1 MSLPRTVNL
10 VEVGPRDGLQN
21 QKKQIATET
30 KIDLIKRLGYAGL
43 KRIEATSFVSP
54 KWVPQMS
61 DATEVMQAIRNRT
74 EANYTVLTPNLKGF
88 EQALAVGAREVAV
101 FTSAS
106 QGFSQ
111 KNINCSVE
119 ESIARFQPIIEQAN
133 VNNIKVRGYVSC
145 VVGCPYEGYID
156 PKQVYEVVAR
166 LLDLGCYEISLGD
179 TIGVGTPNSIESM
192 LSPLLKSFS
201 AELLAGHY
209 HNTYGTALANIYASM
224 KMGISTFDSSIG
236 GLGGC
241 PYAKGA
247 SGNIATEDLVWFL
260 SNMNIETNIELE
272 KLLSISTW
280 LKNEVGLTISSQ
292 VFNALI

>member
-1 MSLPRTVNL
+1 MSLPSTVNL

-21 QKKQIATET
+21 QKKQISTET
-30 KIDLIKRLGYAGL
+30 KIDLIKRLGSAGL

-88 EQALAVGAREVAV
+88 EQALAAGAREVAI

-119 ESIARFQPIIEQAN
+119 ESIARFQPIVERAN

-145 VVGCPYEGYID
+145 VVGCPYEGHID

-166 LLDLGCYEISLGD
+166 LLDLGCYEVSLGD

-192 LSPLLKSFS
+192 LEPLLKTFS
-201 AELLAGHY
+201 VELLAGHY
-209 HNTYGTALANIYASM
+209 HNTYGTALANVYASM

-260 SNMNIETNIELE
+260 SKMNIETNIELE

-280 LKNEVGLTISSQ
+280 LKNEEGLTISSQ